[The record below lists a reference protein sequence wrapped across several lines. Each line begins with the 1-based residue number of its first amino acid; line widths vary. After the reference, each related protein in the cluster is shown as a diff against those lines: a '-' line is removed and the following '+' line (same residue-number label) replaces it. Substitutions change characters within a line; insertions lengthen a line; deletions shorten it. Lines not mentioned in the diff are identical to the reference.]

1 MRDFPTMKTFFTPSL
16 SSPEAL
22 REGGKGQKFGLKTQE
37 SYPRSV
43 SASAIRP
50 PFLSLFRFSAPLA
63 PFKWK
68 CVVEARI
75 YTLKEGDG
83 ARVAVEAPFSHS

>member
-37 SYPRSV
+37 SYPCPRPQSV
-43 SASAIRP
+43 HL
-50 PFLSLFRFSAPLA
+50 FLSLFRFSAPLA

-75 YTLKEGDG
+75 YTLKEGDE